1 MNGYSEDLRRRIVFA
16 VGRGM
21 SKTQAARAF
30 DVGLSSVKRY
40 VNKAGRGE
48 SLVPKKSPGSAPK
61 LDDNARK
68 LLEDDLTERPY
79 ATLQQRRDYIE
90 TDHHGALGEPLYRVP
105 RHRPENRLHEEK
117 GGRVATERDEFLRA
131 AWRVMGAAAVEP
143 ERLPF
148 VDECGLHTSLSP
160 IYGYAPRGERLH
172 LPVPR
177 NRGKN
182 TTLLASMAIDGMG
195 PLLAVEDATTARVF
209 QTYVERVLA
218 PSLEPGQIVVMDN
231 LSAHKPSRIR
241 ELIDERGCQLAY
253 LPAYSPDYNS
263 IEEAF
268 AKIKNL
274 LRKATARSKEASVE
288 ALGTP
293 LSAVTAADARGFFEH
308 AGYRPT
314 GHLLCNVL

>member
-16 VGRGM
+16 VGHGM
-21 SKTQAARAF
+21 SKAQAASTF
-30 DVGLSSVKRY
+30 DVSLSSVKRY

-131 AWRVMGAAAVEP
+131 AWRVMVAAAVEP
-143 ERLPF
+143 ERLIF

-160 IYGYAPRGERLH
+160 IYGYAPMGERLH

-195 PLLAVEDATTARVF
+195 PSLAVEMLGSPAMAEFTSYRGKLFGNQMITDLNRRQSSLAEARF
-209 QTYVERVLA
+209 VLSGMSA
-218 PSLEPGQIVVMDN
+218 MAVADMDTVRRNLLILCNRFRNPEFLEALRFNRPD
-231 LSAHKPSRIR
+231 
-241 ELIDERGCQLAY
+241 
-253 LPAYSPDYNS
+253 LPAP
-263 IEEAF
+263 
-268 AKIKNL
+268 
-274 LRKATARSKEASVE
+274 
-288 ALGTP
+288 
-293 LSAVTAADARGFFEH
+293 GFS
-308 AGYRPT
+308 
-314 GHLLCNVL
+314 L